1 MAQDSERRPNYHP
14 LHGDTKVRRLLIP
27 GLAFTAG
34 TALMTGFYL
43 GALSW
48 LEGWQY
54 AVFQFSRDRAYVV
67 PIIIAFGVQAALYS
81 VIRFRLFGTVQ
92 NGGAGGIMMGS
103 SGGTSATA
111 MVACCLHH
119 ATNVL
124 PILGIS
130 AATAFLARYQRPFM
144 QVSLAMN
151 LLGILV
157 MLMSLQRARR
167 GQSLALE
174 PS

>member
-1 MAQDSERRPNYHP
+1 MRRY
-14 LHGDTKVRRLLIP
+14 LIP
-27 GLAFTAG
+27 GMAFAAG
-34 TALMTGFYL
+34 TALMAGSYL
-43 GALSW
+43 GVLSW

-54 AVFQFSRDRAYVV
+54 AAFQFTRDRAYVV
-67 PIIIAFGVQAALYS
+67 PIILAFGVQAALYS
-81 VIRFRLFGTVQ
+81 VIRFRLYGPVQ
-92 NGGAGGIMMGS
+92 NAGMGGVLMGS

-124 PILGIS
+124 PVLGIS

-144 QVSLAMN
+144 QLSLAMN
-151 LLGILV
+151 LLGILI
-157 MLMSLQRARR
+157 MLISLQRARQS
-167 GQSLALE
+167 QSLALE

>member
-1 MAQDSERRPNYHP
+1 MRRY
-14 LHGDTKVRRLLIP
+14 LIP
-27 GLAFTAG
+27 GLAFAAG
-34 TALMTGFYL
+34 TVLMAGLYL
-43 GALSW
+43 GVLSW
-48 LEGWQY
+48 LEGWPY
-54 AVFQFSRDRAYVV
+54 AVFQFTRDRAYVV
-67 PIIIAFGVQAALYS
+67 PIMLAFGGQAALYS
-81 VIRFRLFGTVQ
+81 VIRFRLYGPVQ
-92 NGGAGGIMMGS
+92 NAGVGGVMMGS

-144 QVSLAMN
+144 QVSLVMN
-151 LLGILV
+151 LLGILL
-157 MLMSLQRARR
+157 MLISLQRARQGR
-167 GQSLALE
+167 SLALE

>member
-1 MAQDSERRPNYHP
+1 
-14 LHGDTKVRRLLIP
+14 LIP
-27 GLAFTAG
+27 ILAFTAG
-34 TALMTGFYL
+34 TALMAGLYL
-43 GALSW
+43 GVLSW
-48 LEGWQY
+48 LEGWEY
-54 AVFQFSRDRAYVV
+54 AAFQFARDRAYVV
-67 PIIIAFGVQAALYS
+67 PIILAFGVQAALYS
-81 VIRFRLFGTVQ
+81 VIRFRLYGPVQ
-92 NGGAGGIMMGS
+92 NAGMGGVMMGS

-151 LLGILV
+151 LLGILI
-157 MLMSLQRARR
+157 MLISLQRARQS
-167 GQSLALE
+167 QSLALE

>member
-1 MAQDSERRPNYHP
+1 
-14 LHGDTKVRRLLIP
+14 VIP
-27 GLAFTAG
+27 GIAFMAG
-34 TALMTGFYL
+34 TALMAGLYL
-43 GALSW
+43 GVLSW

-54 AVFQFSRDRAYVV
+54 AAFQFSRDRGYVV
-67 PIIIAFGVQAALYS
+67 PIILAFGVQAALYS
-81 VIRFRLFGTVQ
+81 VMRFRLYGPVQ
-92 NGGAGGIMMGS
+92 HAGVGGIMMGS

-151 LLGILV
+151 LLGILI
-157 MLMSLQRARR
+157 MLISLQRARQ
-167 GQSLALE
+167 GQSPAME

>member
-1 MAQDSERRPNYHP
+1 MRRF
-14 LHGDTKVRRLLIP
+14 LIP
-27 GLAFTAG
+27 GLAFAAG
-34 TALMTGFYL
+34 AALMSGFYL
-43 GALSW
+43 GLLSW

-54 AVFQFSRDRAYVV
+54 ATFQLSRDRAYVV
-67 PIIIAFGVQAALYS
+67 PIILAFGVQAALYS
-81 VIRFRLFGTVQ
+81 VIRFRLYGPVQ
-92 NGGAGGIMMGS
+92 SAGMGGIVMGS

-151 LLGILV
+151 LLGILI
-157 MLMSLQRARR
+157 MLISLQRAR
-167 GQSLALE
+167 QVQKPALE

>member
-1 MAQDSERRPNYHP
+1 M
-14 LHGDTKVRRLLIP
+14 LIP
-27 GLAFTAG
+27 GIAFTAG
-34 TALMTGFYL
+34 TVLMAGLYL
-43 GALSW
+43 GVLSW

-54 AVFQFSRDRAYVV
+54 AVFQFSRDRIYVV
-67 PIIIAFGVQAALYS
+67 PIILAFGVQAALYS
-81 VIRFRLFGTVQ
+81 VIRFRLYGPVQ
-92 NGGAGGIMMGS
+92 NAGMGGIMMGS

-151 LLGILV
+151 VVGILI
-157 MLMSLQRARR
+157 MLISLQRARQ
-167 GQSLALE
+167 GEKPVLE
-174 PS
+174 LS